1 MSVIDPPP
9 NAPVPPSE
17 ALRQRLDDLGQAM
30 SEHRRQLSGKAAPAI
45 PVVSPAITPA
55 DVGPGGTARAIARL
69 ADAVRLRAGI
79 KLTDSVR
86 DKLARVLSMLP
97 ADMATLWIEAL
108 IAGSDQNPEWQGLIE
123 TLTIHETYFFR
134 DQAQMRLVRERALPE
149 AIRAAD
155 ARGDRSLRLWSAATA
170 TGEEAYTL
178 AMLALE
184 ALAQHGAALESAHG
198 GFRLLGDWNLSV
210 LGTDLS
216 RPVLTRAR
224 NGVYDDSG
232 LSPFRELPASYG
244 RFFVEVPT
252 GDGGRTRRVR
262 DDVRAVV
269 RFDHH
274 NLMAPLAGPT
284 GFDLVLLRNVL
295 TYFDDPTR
303 EHVQRTIA
311 GATRAG
317 GWLALG
323 SADQMVVTELFDAV
337 WGDLSVLYRRTLA
350 RA

>member
-9 NAPVPPSE
+9 GTRATPAE

-30 SEHRRQLSGKAAPAI
+30 SEHRRQLTASTAPTI

-55 DVGPGGTARAIARL
+55 DVGPGGNARAIARL
-69 ADAVRLRAGI
+69 ADAVRLRSGI

-97 ADMATLWIEAL
+97 ADMATLWIESL

-134 DQAQMRLVRERALPE
+134 DQAQMRFLRERAIPD

-155 ARGDRSLRLWSAATA
+155 ARGERHLKLWSAATA

-178 AMLALE
+178 AIMALE
-184 ALAQHGAALESAHG
+184 ALADHGAALESPHG
-198 GFRLLGDWNLSV
+198 GYRLLGDWNLSV

-224 NGVYDDSG
+224 GAVYDDHG
-232 LSPFRELPASYG
+232 LSPFRELPARYG
-244 RFFVEVPT
+244 RFFVDVPT
-252 GDGGRTRRVR
+252 SEGGRTRKVR

-269 RFDHH
+269 RFEQH
-274 NLMAPLAGPT
+274 NLMGPLPGPT
-284 GFDLVLLRNVL
+284 TFDLVLLRNVL

-303 EHVQRTIA
+303 EHVQRTVA
-311 GATRAG
+311 GAIRPG
-317 GWLALG
+317 GWFALG
-323 SADQMVVTELFDAV
+323 SADQILVTELFEAV